1 MVVKNLRVLPELLD
15 ILDGEFSFNLYLST
29 GPRIP
34 YLCGRTTPAQDALSL
49 DSQTKQLG
57 SKRLRSTMR

>member
-1 MVVKNLRVLPELLD
+1 MVVNNLRVLLELLD

-34 YLCGRTTPAQDALSL
+34 YLCGKMTPARCLLA
-49 DSQTKQLG
+49 
-57 SKRLRSTMR
+57 